1 MASNNTLGL
10 IFSNMHDDNLRE
22 ITGHRTMGS
31 VPFGARYRLID
42 LALSNFINSDV
53 TNIGVIARTNY
64 QSLLDHLGSGKDW
77 DLARK
82 HGGLT
87 ILPPYGHS
95 GYGVY
100 SGRVEALYSVLDY
113 VEQNKAK
120 YVVLSDCDCVCSID
134 FESVLEQHV
143 ERDAELTMIYTDLPN
158 RPLPAG
164 SLYPVFDADGR
175 MVELRTQPRG
185 LHGEGAIGMN
195 MYIVNREVLLEIVRD
210 LQARS
215 LFSFDRDFL
224 QANLSRLRM
233 FGYHF
238 TGYTGFI
245 ADRVSYFA
253 ANMDNLRPVVRREL
267 YSSRRPVYTRILD
280 EAPVIY
286 GLGSSVKNSFIADG
300 CFIDGA
306 VENCVIFRGVHIG
319 KGCRISNCIL
329 MQGARIA
336 EDTTLSYVILDKDV
350 TVGASRSLQGYHT
363 YPVYIAKGSRV

>member
-134 FESVLEQHV
+134 FEAVLEQHV

-158 RPLPAG
+158 RPRPAG
-164 SLYPVFDADGR
+164 AL
-175 MVELRTQPRG
+175 
-185 LHGEGAIGMN
+185 
-195 MYIVNREVLLEIVRD
+195 
-210 LQARS
+210 
-215 LFSFDRDFL
+215 
-224 QANLSRLRM
+224 
-233 FGYHF
+233 
-238 TGYTGFI
+238 
-245 ADRVSYFA
+245 
-253 ANMDNLRPVVRREL
+253 
-267 YSSRRPVYTRILD
+267 
-280 EAPVIY
+280 
-286 GLGSSVKNSFIADG
+286 
-300 CFIDGA
+300 
-306 VENCVIFRGVHIG
+306 
-319 KGCRISNCIL
+319 
-329 MQGARIA
+329 
-336 EDTTLSYVILDKDV
+336 
-350 TVGASRSLQGYHT
+350 
-363 YPVYIAKGSRV
+363 